1 MSRMRRTG
9 ILGFAARED
18 GTFDV
23 YSAGGLGNKPAFGV
37 RVAEGVAPDQILYYI
52 RAMHE
57 LFCAYGNYENRAKA
71 RSRFMQ
77 EALGGAEA
85 YKEAFLK
92 KLDEVYAEEGD
103 LTLEM
108 GETSLS
114 EEAVQDQ
121 STAFAASREILFA
134 SIYEKAGNPSETERA
149 LQRSLPPLGGRPGA
163 FSFCRSL

>member
-1 MSRMRRTG
+1 MCIRDSPTAVGKTSLSIELAKAVNLSLIHISMCIR
-9 ILGFAARED
+9 D
-18 GTFDV
+18 SV

-92 KLDEVYAEEGD
+92 KLDEVYAC
-103 LTLEM
+103 LLY
-108 GETSLS
+108 TSL
-114 EEAVQDQ
+114 D
-121 STAFAASREILFA
+121 TKGL
-134 SIYEKAGNPSETERA
+134 
-149 LQRSLPPLGGRPGA
+149 
-163 FSFCRSL
+163 